1 MNYQAGTKAAL
12 PFLIVFFSLPLIINT
27 LGGYTWEANLA
38 DTFKIS
44 RVITGL
50 FMSIGYGLYIAKKQ
64 KH

>member
-1 MNYQAGTKAAL
+1 MNYQAGIKASL
-12 PFLIVFFSLPLIINT
+12 PFGIAFFTLPLIINALT
-27 LGGYTWEANLA
+27 GYTWEANLA

-50 FMSIGYGLYIAKKQ
+50 VMTIAYGLYIAKKQ

>member
-12 PFLIVFFSLPLIINT
+12 PFIIVFFILPLIMNT
-27 LGGYTWEANLA
+27 LYGYTWEANLA

-44 RVITGL
+44 RVVTGL